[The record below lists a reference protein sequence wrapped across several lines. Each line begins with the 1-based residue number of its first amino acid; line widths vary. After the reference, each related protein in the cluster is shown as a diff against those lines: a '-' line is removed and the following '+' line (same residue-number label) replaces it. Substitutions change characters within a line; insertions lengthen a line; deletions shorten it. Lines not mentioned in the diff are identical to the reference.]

1 MEDKNKDKDIDI
13 EKIRQAGTK
22 YIGKN
27 VLYYE
32 VIDSTHIE
40 ARKLA
45 MEKIEDGTVL
55 IAKKQTNGIGTRGRS
70 WYTGDKNIAMT
81 IILYPKCSIE
91 KLSSI
96 TIQIAECMKQAINE
110 LYSYNLKIK
119 EPNDLMLNNKKIC
132 GILTQIATKDNN
144 IDYLLISLGFNVN
157 EEQFSNDIAQTAT
170 SLRKEYSKE
179 FERERIICKFL
190 EILEKKIEYINCK
203 N

>member
-1 MEDKNKDKDIDI
+1 MEDKNINI
-13 EKIRQAGTK
+13 EKIKQASTK

-27 VLYYE
+27 ILYYE
-32 VIDSTHIE
+32 EINSTHIE
-40 ARKLA
+40 AKKLA
-45 MEKIEDGTVL
+45 IEKIQDGTIL

-81 IILYPKCSIE
+81 IILYPKCNIE
-91 KLSSI
+91 KLNSI

-132 GILTQIATKDNN
+132 GILTQIATKDDS
-144 IDYLLISLGFNVN
+144 IDYLLISIGFNVN
-157 EEQFSNDIAQTAT
+157 EEEFSSDIVQTAT
-170 SLRKEYSKE
+170 SLKKEYGKE

-190 EILEKKIEYINCK
+190 EILEKKIEYINYK